1 MLQASSASQGLGNGE
16 AWMTC
21 YPARE
26 NSLAFQN
33 LVFLG
38 TEGYIFQQGIRY
50 DLAVS
55 PAVTPLNF
63 MFVMEIFT
71 ISLRVLFLFYFPSH
85 TEGSKHLKSKGVLLL
100 FF

>member
-1 MLQASSASQGLGNGE
+1 
-16 AWMTC
+16 MTR

-38 TEGYIFQQGIRY
+38 TERYIFKRGIRY

-55 PAVTPLNF
+55 PGVTPLNCT
-63 MFVMEIFT
+63 FVMEIFT
-71 ISLRVLFLFYFPSH
+71 VSLRVLFLFYFPSH
-85 TEGSKHLKSKGVLLL
+85 TEDSKIWNLKGGL
-100 FF
+100 